1 VIEGIGMAVLAGAL
15 VGWMRFAAAEAL
27 LATARGVGR
36 TEEPAGWLFY
46 ELHRY
51 PRRLL
56 IALALGRE
64 LALVTVAVLATL
76 LGYGFRGLY
85 GGAVA
90 LAVTVPVLLALRG
103 VAAGRAAR
111 RVEQGG
117 KGVGRALAWLL
128 APLMSLAAIEKSLG
142 WRLARVFLGEAPRGD
157 NIFAAEE
164 LAALSEEGA
173 EELGA
178 AERTLVAKAIAFGE
192 RSVRHVLTPRRD
204 IVAVS
209 ADSPPAELLRVIHD
223 SGCSRIPVY
232 RGSKDDV
239 VGILYVKDLIG
250 QRLESGRIESLMRQ
264 PYVVPAEKSVGDLFR
279 EFRSRKVHI
288 ALVVDEYGSLVGL
301 VTMEDLLEE
310 LFGEI
315 RDEFDED
322 EPPAI
327 RRRGPNTYEVNGRVP
342 VRTLGV
348 RLHLDLSPSGDEAT
362 IAGFVIERLGHVPA
376 AGEQV
381 QLEGCTMTV
390 EKLDGPA
397 IELLRV
403 DLWP

>member
-1 VIEGIGMAVLAGAL
+1 MIEGIGMAVLAGAL

-403 DLWP
+403 DLCP